1 MNGERPL
8 SLSGSASNQNRSM
21 VVVTVAEPGNQKGGQ
36 QETNNFRNSL
46 EEAIRSGGVSH
57 APASSTTSSETS
69 NRDTSPY
76 FIRMQVEALS
86 GIASA
91 LTVAPAV
98 SIVDKAIVS
107 NASGRQALVPS
118 IFEGVKTLFTRP
130 AFFFKQPSF
139 LLIWGVYSGTYI
151 AANTID
157 ATCERAEQSAVLPKF
172 VGSSATNV
180 TLSVAKD
187 LAFVKLFGTGVP
199 RPVPTV
205 SYGLFAIR
213 DTGTVLASFT
223 LPDSVSQGMQGL
235 FGTSK
240 AFSDTS
246 AQLFTPCAMQ
256 MLSSPLHLLGLDM
269 YNRPDVSSAD
279 RMSFIQ
285 KEYLKT
291 SLARIARIFPAF
303 GVGGVVNK
311 KIRAEAKQ
319 LFCVSEASGVAQSQ
333 KLVHS

>member
-1 MNGERPL
+1 VLPPHTAGGKGAALALAAGRGNAGGGGERDGGAHPHADM
-8 SLSGSASNQNRSM
+8 AS
-21 VVVTVAEPGNQKGGQ
+21 P
-36 QETNNFRNSL
+36 
-46 EEAIRSGGVSH
+46 
-57 APASSTTSSETS
+57 SETAG

-76 FIRMQVEALS
+76 LVRMQVEALS
-86 GIASA
+86 GIVSA

-118 IFEGVKTLFTRP
+118 LLDGVKTLFSRP
-130 AFFFKQPSF
+130 VFFFRQPSF

-157 ATCERAEQSAVLPKF
+157 ATCERAEQSAVVPKF
-172 VGSSATNV
+172 IGSSATNV
-180 TLSVAKD
+180 TLSMAKD
-187 LAFVKLFGTGVP
+187 VAFVRLFGQGVP
-199 RPVPTV
+199 RPVPAL
-205 SYGLFAIR
+205 SYGLFATR

-223 LPDSVSQGMQGL
+223 LPDTVSNGMQESMGA
-235 FGTSK
+235 SK

-256 MLSSPLHLLGLDM
+256 MISSPLHLLGLDL
-269 YNRPDVSSAD
+269 YNRPEASSAK
-279 RMSFIQ
+279 RVSFIKQ
-285 KEYLKT
+285 EYLKT

-311 KIRAEAKQ
+311 SIRHEAKMR
-319 LFCVSEASGVAQSQ
+319 FCVDISPSRHPSGQA
-333 KLVHS
+333 LEG

>member
-1 MNGERPL
+1 M
-8 SLSGSASNQNRSM
+8 ASP
-21 VVVTVAEPGNQKGGQ
+21 T
-36 QETNNFRNSL
+36 
-46 EEAIRSGGVSH
+46 EA
-57 APASSTTSSETS
+57 A
-69 NRDTSPY
+69 NLDTSPY
-76 FIRMQVEALS
+76 LVRMQVEALS
-86 GIASA
+86 GIVSA

-118 IFEGVKTLFTRP
+118 LFDGVRTLFTRP
-130 AFFFKQPSF
+130 VFFLRQPSF

-157 ATCERAEQSAVLPKF
+157 ATCERAEQSAVVPKF
-172 VGSSATNV
+172 IGSSATNV
-180 TLSVAKD
+180 TLSMAKD
-187 LAFVKLFGTGVP
+187 VAFVRLFGTGVP
-199 RPVPTV
+199 RPVPAL

-223 LPDSVSQGMQGL
+223 LPDTVSKGMQENM
-235 FGTSK
+235 GTSK

-256 MLSSPLHLLGLDM
+256 MISSPLHLLGLDL
-269 YNRPDVSSAD
+269 YNRPEASSAE
-279 RMSFIQ
+279 RTSFIRQ
-285 KEYLKT
+285 EYLKT

-311 KIRAEAKQ
+311 RIRHEAKMR
-319 LFCVSEASGVAQSQ
+319 FCVGSSLSRRPSGQV
-333 KLVHS
+333 LEG

>member
-1 MNGERPL
+1 MVAVMAALGKEGGEGESVGGAHPH
-8 SLSGSASNQNRSM
+8 SGGTNS
-21 VVVTVAEPGNQKGGQ
+21 TVA
-36 QETNNFRNSL
+36 S
-46 EEAIRSGGVSH
+46 A
-57 APASSTTSSETS
+57 ETS

-76 FIRMQVEALS
+76 LVRMQVEALS
-86 GIASA
+86 GIISA

-118 IFEGVKTLFTRP
+118 LFEGVKTLFTRP
-130 AFFFKQPSF
+130 VFFFRQPSF

-157 ATCERAEQSAVLPKF
+157 ATCERAEKSAVMPKF
-172 VGSSATNV
+172 IGSSATNV
-180 TLSVAKD
+180 TLSMAKD
-187 LAFVKLFGTGVP
+187 VAFVRLFGTGVP
-199 RPVPTV
+199 RPVPAI
-205 SYGLFAIR
+205 SYGLFATR

-223 LPDSVSQGMQGL
+223 LPESVSREMQSSM
-235 FGTSK
+235 GTSK

-256 MLSSPLHLLGLDM
+256 LLSSPLHLLGLDM
-269 YNRPDVSSAD
+269 YNRPEASSAE
-279 RMSFIQ
+279 RVSFIQ
-285 KEYLKT
+285 KEYFKT

-311 KIRAEAKQ
+311 KIRQEAMMR
-319 LFCVSEASGVAQSQ
+319 FCVDKAGVDRINHA
-333 KLVHS
+333 HA